1 MIISR
6 KDYEAA
12 LRRAKAEGRMEE
24 RRAAEGERKL
34 EDVSRY
40 INDDIARIYRDMDEI
55 KGVVFRVERAMK
67 NTRETSEKPA
77 CTCSVNG

>member
-24 RRAAEGERKL
+24 RKAAEGERKL

-40 INDDIARIYRDMDEI
+40 MNDEIARIYRDMGEI
-55 KGVVFRVERAMK
+55 KDVVFRVERAVK
-67 NTRETSEKPA
+67 NIRETSEKPA

>member
-12 LRRAKAEGRMEE
+12 LSRAKAEGRMEE
-24 RRAAEGERKL
+24 RRAVEGERKL

-55 KGVVFRVERAMK
+55 KGAVFRVERAMK
-67 NTRETSEKPA
+67 NTRETSERPT

>member
-12 LRRAKAEGRMEE
+12 LRRAKAEGRIEE
-24 RRAAEGERKL
+24 RKAVEREMAL

-40 INDDIARIYRDMDEI
+40 MNDEIARIYRDMGEI
-55 KGVVFRVERAMK
+55 KDVVFRVERAVK
-67 NTRETSEKPA
+67 NIRETTEKTA